1 MRMIGLVKSC
11 DVIGKKQMAMTRGAY
26 LQDGSSATK
35 PISNRRGADGL
46 CQAQR
51 AARFVG
57 IARKS

>member
-1 MRMIGLVKSC
+1 
-11 DVIGKKQMAMTRGAY
+11 VIGKKQMAMTRGAY